1 MNNKITL
8 KRRETYEAFAGEVS
22 LGIFDIESEWNGFA
36 KLKSTNGELI
46 VNRASPAT
54 QVMGA
59 IFGEEEAVEVVK
71 ASPSI
76 GAVILGQNQRN
87 TNATP
92 TQPIHNQYQCF
103 DS

>member
-54 QVMGA
+54 QVIGA
-59 IFGEEEAVEVVK
+59 IFGAEETVEVIK
-71 ASPSI
+71 ASPSL
-76 GAVILGQNQRN
+76 GAVILGQNVKVH
-87 TNATP
+87 TPLPATASDEMGVKP
-92 TQPIHNQYQCF
+92 
-103 DS
+103 